1 MKNDT
6 LIHNW
11 MVSYLKDRLSRDYD
25 DIKINLGDDEHNEF
39 KGYRP
44 DLILGNHGMVLAL
57 MEVETD
63 RSITPEKA
71 NEWKKLA
78 GLGAKLI
85 LMVPRA
91 SKAKV
96 IDLLWKQGLADRTS
110 VGSYELNVSM
120 P

>member
-6 LIHNW
+6 LIHDW
-11 MVSYLKDRLSRDYD
+11 MVSYLKDKLRRDYD
-25 DIKINLGDDEHNEF
+25 DIHINLGEDEHNEF
-39 KGYRP
+39 KGFRP

-57 MEVETD
+57 MEVETEK
-63 RSITPEKA
+63 SITPEKA
-71 NEWKKLA
+71 AEWKKLA

-96 IDLLWKQGLADRTS
+96 IDLLWKQGLADKTS
-110 VGSYELNVSM
+110 VGSYELTISM